1 MKFEYCYMCDEKAV
15 SKEHVPP
22 KCIFPEQ
29 KDVAGENHRKDLIT
43 VPSCEVHNSSK
54 SKDDEFLL
62 VSLAGIFGN
71 NSIGY
76 RHKFSKVDRAIRRSS
91 MRLIDKAFTKK
102 KHYLIRTENNDF
114 LEVIWGTP
122 DHIRL
127 NRCFEHIAYG
137 LYLKNF
143 NHKFSGEVKV
153 LLGYLHNTDV
163 SNNNF
168 VQFIKDRAQIDL
180 SGIPK
185 QGENPEVFYY
195 QFSEP
200 DQFGIYLLY
209 LRFYGGIDIYISM
222 MPNGIEKPL
231 HLGFELMKIG
241 VPVTLTLGDK
251 TYLVNLKNN

>member
-1 MKFEYCYMCDEKAV
+1 MCDEKAV

-29 KDVAGENHRKDLIT
+29 KDVSGENYRKELIT
-43 VPSCEVHNSSK
+43 VPSCEVHNSRK
-54 SKDDEFLL
+54 SEDDEFLL

-76 RHKFSKVDRAIRRSS
+76 RHKFGKVDRAIKRSS
-91 MRLIDKAFTKK
+91 MKLIDKAFTKK
-102 KHYLIRTENNDF
+102 NHYVIKTKNNYF

-127 NRCFEHIAYG
+127 NNCFKHIAYG
-137 LYLKNF
+137 LYFEHF
-143 NHKFSGEVKV
+143 NHKFNGKVKV

-163 SNNNF
+163 SNNNI

-180 SGIPK
+180 LDIPE
-185 QGENPEVFYY
+185 QGKNPEVFCY
-195 QFSEP
+195 QFAEP
-200 DQFGIYLLY
+200 DQFGLYLLY

-222 MPNGIEKPL
+222 MPDNTEKPV
-231 HLGFELMKIG
+231 HLGFELINIG
-241 VPVTLTLGDK
+241 MPVTITLGDK
-251 TYLVNLKNN
+251 TYPINVKE